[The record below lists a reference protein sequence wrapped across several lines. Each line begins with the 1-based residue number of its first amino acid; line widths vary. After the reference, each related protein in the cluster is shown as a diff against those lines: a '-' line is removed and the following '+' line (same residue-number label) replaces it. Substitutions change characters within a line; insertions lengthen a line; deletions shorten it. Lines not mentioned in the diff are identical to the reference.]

1 MANDIV
7 IGSILLLNVAC
18 LFLIS
23 VDSMTRFLKSN
34 RVINTSRKQQLS
46 NVNIL
51 IPPESTS
58 TPNGHNPPHKDT
70 GLFFKDSFWHEHYV
84 LDSVFFCQ
92 KQCLLKH
99 LLQTMFV
106 VRLFVRQYAQTNVIG
121 QAGYAFRNM
130 SCRFWGTLL
139 SAEQRQCSSLDIRV

>member
-84 LDSVFFCQ
+84 LDSVFFV
-92 KQCLLKH
+92 KNNA
-99 LLQTMFV
+99 
-106 VRLFVRQYAQTNVIG
+106 Y
-121 QAGYAFRNM
+121 
-130 SCRFWGTLL
+130 
-139 SAEQRQCSSLDIRV
+139 

>member
-23 VDSMTRFLKSN
+23 VDSMTRFLESN

-46 NVNIL
+46 NVDIL

-58 TPNGHNPPHKDT
+58 TPNSHNPPHKDT

-84 LDSVFFCQ
+84 LDSVFCQ

-99 LLQTMFV
+99 LL
-106 VRLFVRQYAQTNVIG
+106 
-121 QAGYAFRNM
+121 
-130 SCRFWGTLL
+130 
-139 SAEQRQCSSLDIRV
+139 